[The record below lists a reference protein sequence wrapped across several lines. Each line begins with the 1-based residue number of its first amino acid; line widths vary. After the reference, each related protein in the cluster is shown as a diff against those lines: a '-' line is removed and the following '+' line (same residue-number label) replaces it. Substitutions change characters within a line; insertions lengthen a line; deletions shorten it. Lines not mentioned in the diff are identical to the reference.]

1 VAGAIDTR
9 PVAQET
15 IRRLGLKM
23 SPEELLGKLGIE
35 QVESTNFIRLSY
47 KGTDP
52 ARAKQI
58 ANTLGQ
64 VSSERISQ
72 IRVAGSNIT
81 ATVYEKALEPD
92 TPISPTPLRNGLL
105 TLVIGLALSVGLM
118 AGRGVLRP

>member
-1 VAGAIDTR
+1 
-9 PVAQET
+9 
-15 IRRLGLKM
+15 M